1 MKLLLI
7 EDNVQLLKDMN
18 DFLSENEFLVET
30 ASTLREARE
39 KTFIY
44 KYDLLIIDIGLPD
57 GSGLE
62 LLKEIKEN
70 DYEAGILIL
79 TAKDAVED
87 KVEGLNLG
95 ADDYMTKPFHKAE
108 LNARIRSILR
118 RNKFNRNDTI
128 LFGDLKIDIPA
139 SEVSINNTKVLLT
152 KKEYDLLL
160 YFVQNPNRVIT
171 KESIAEYL
179 WGDHA
184 DQADNFDFIYNHIKN
199 LRKKISTAGG
209 TDYIHAMYGM
219 GYKFSLKEE

>member
-1 MKLLLI
+1 MKVLLI
-7 EDNVQLLKDMN
+7 EDNVQLLNDMK
-18 DFLSENEFLVET
+18 DFLTENDFLVET

-39 KTFIY
+39 RVFVY
-44 KYDLLIIDIGLPD
+44 NYDLLIIDIGLPD

-62 LLKEIKEN
+62 LLKEVKEKKY
-70 DYEAGILIL
+70 DAGILIL

-118 RNKFNRNDTI
+118 RNKFNRNDI
-128 LFGDLKIDIPA
+128 IEFGDLKIDIPA
-139 SEVSINNTKVLLT
+139 SEVSINNEKVVLT

-160 YFVQNPNRVIT
+160 YFIQNPNRVIT

-199 LRKKISTAGG
+199 LRKKISSAGG
-209 TDYIHAMYGM
+209 NNYIHAMYGM
-219 GYKFSLKEE
+219 GYKFSLNEE